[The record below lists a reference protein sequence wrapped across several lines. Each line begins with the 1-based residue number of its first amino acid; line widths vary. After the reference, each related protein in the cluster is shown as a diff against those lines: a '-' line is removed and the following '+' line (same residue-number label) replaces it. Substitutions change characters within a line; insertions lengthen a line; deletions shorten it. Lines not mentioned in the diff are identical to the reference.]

1 MTNPKL
7 AEDYRKRA
15 IGRRNSILT
24 LIADELFADAVR
36 ECQEAAEL
44 ALKSIIRAAGH
55 SVPFMHD
62 VSPKL
67 EEIKT
72 DLPLAVQQKLTRLI
86 EVSKHLRRDREL
98 AFYGSEDITPGD
110 FYSKKDALTALGM
123 LDEVLEVLQSS

>member
-62 VSPKL
+62 VSPK
-67 EEIKT
+67 
-72 DLPLAVQQKLTRLI
+72 
-86 EVSKHLRRDREL
+86 
-98 AFYGSEDITPGD
+98 
-110 FYSKKDALTALGM
+110 
-123 LDEVLEVLQSS
+123 